1 MMECFGIFLVHSY
14 QSKGYMLSF
23 SQITFIRKDNISP
36 SDAIINCVNVWMFHG
51 SSKVFKWQIFPNYKQ
66 ALVIGKVSIENESF
80 GAVLAFYLSFNWN
93 LPFKT

>member
-51 SSKVFKWQIFPNYKQ
+51 SSKIFKWQLFSQLHKQ

-80 GAVLAFYLSFNWN
+80 GGSFGFLSF
-93 LPFKT
+93 LQLKTSL

>member
-51 SSKVFKWQIFPNYKQ
+51 SSKVFKWQILSQLQTSSGHREGFNRKW
-66 ALVIGKVSIENESF
+66 KFWRSF
-80 GAVLAFYLSFNWN
+80 GFLSF
-93 LPFKT
+93 LQLKPSL

>member
-51 SSKVFKWQIFPNYKQ
+51 SSKVFKWQLFSQLQTSSGYREGFNRKW
-66 ALVIGKVSIENESF
+66 KFWSSF
-80 GAVLAFYLSFNWN
+80 GFLSF
-93 LPFKT
+93 LQLKPSL